1 MALVPGTRLGHYEI
15 VESIGV
21 GGMGEVYRARDTKLG
36 REVAI
41 KVLPE
46 ELSRDRE
53 RRARFEREAKL
64 LAALNHPCIATLHGL
79 EESEGRQFLVME
91 LVEGE
96 TLGERIA
103 RGPIPADESIPLF
116 IQMAEGLGAAHGKG
130 VIHRDLKPGNVKIT
144 QDGGI
149 KILDFGLAKAF
160 GREPDVSA
168 ETSQSP
174 TLTRGTAL
182 GVIMGTASYMSP
194 EQARGKTVDK
204 RTDIWAFGCCL
215 YEALTGRKV
224 FDGETV
230 TDVITAVIHKDP
242 DWGVLPARTSRKM
255 RELLARLLQ
264 KDARLRLHDI
274 ADGRLELE
282 DVQAH
287 PADAVREIVERG
299 RPVTSLVVGIAIGA
313 VVAAMTLWGLLR
325 GSTPVKSQPVMEF
338 EIELPAAERL
348 WTRTLDPIPFALSPD
363 GQQLVFIGGR
373 GDEKQIY
380 VRSMSE
386 RATRPVLGTEG
397 VADTSLFV
405 SPDGRWVGFSRDR
418 TLWRTLIGGGI
429 PVAIL
434 ESTAEIWFAHWSD
447 DDSITYNQGF
457 SSLYRVSAD
466 GGEPR
471 PLTQLDAGELAH
483 FSPRLLP
490 GNETL
495 LFSVS
500 VGNIGTTHIEAL
512 SLKTG
517 QRKMVLENVLS
528 VEYAPNGYLIF
539 GRDETL
545 LAAPFDVERAELTGP
560 ATPIVSGVLMEQR
573 EHRAALFALSRSG
586 SLVYAPRDEGIW
598 ERLVWV
604 DRQGNSEP
612 LPTVHGTFRGPRL
625 SPDGNA
631 LLIRAWNGSAAQIEL
646 HDLNRNV
653 AAPLTSSADKS
664 TYPVWSPDGRRMVFQ
679 STLAERWEMFLMSVD
694 GSGRPERLLEAV
706 QQIPGS
712 WSPDGKFLAYVE
724 AEEEE
729 QMAIWV
735 LPMDS
740 PGTDPQPFLV
750 TENKTHSPAFSPNG
764 RFLVYVSNESGQEEV
779 FVTEFTLDGAETRA
793 KQRVSRAGGWEPVW
807 SRDGKELYYRNYEGT
822 QLMVVTVDTETE
834 LRIGQPRKLFDEPN
848 MPPPLSYPDGH
859 YDVAPDGRFLMI
871 SEDES
876 RNSPMKLVVVLNW
889 LQELDRLMN
898 NEN

>member
-1 MALVPGTRLGHYEI
+1 
-15 VESIGV
+15 
-21 GGMGEVYRARDTKLG
+21 
-36 REVAI
+36 
-41 KVLPE
+41 
-46 ELSRDRE
+46 
-53 RRARFEREAKL
+53 
-64 LAALNHPCIATLHGL
+64 
-79 EESEGRQFLVME
+79 
-91 LVEGE
+91 
-96 TLGERIA
+96 
-103 RGPIPADESIPLF
+103 
-116 IQMAEGLGAAHGKG
+116 
-130 VIHRDLKPGNVKIT
+130 
-144 QDGGI
+144 
-149 KILDFGLAKAF
+149 
-160 GREPDVSA
+160 
-168 ETSQSP
+168 
-174 TLTRGTAL
+174 
-182 GVIMGTASYMSP
+182 
-194 EQARGKTVDK
+194 
-204 RTDIWAFGCCL
+204 
-215 YEALTGRKV
+215 
-224 FDGETV
+224 
-230 TDVITAVIHKDP
+230 
-242 DWGVLPARTSRKM
+242 
-255 RELLARLLQ
+255 
-264 KDARLRLHDI
+264 
-274 ADGRLELE
+274 
-282 DVQAH
+282 
-287 PADAVREIVERG
+287 
-299 RPVTSLVVGIAIGA
+299 
-313 VVAAMTLWGLLR
+313 
-325 GSTPVKSQPVMEF
+325 
-338 EIELPAAERL
+338 
-348 WTRTLDPIPFALSPD
+348 
-363 GQQLVFIGGR
+363 
-373 GDEKQIY
+373 
-380 VRSMSE
+380 
-386 RATRPVLGTEG
+386 
-397 VADTSLFV
+397 
-405 SPDGRWVGFSRDR
+405 
-418 TLWRTLIGGGI
+418 
-429 PVAIL
+429 
-434 ESTAEIWFAHWSD
+434 
-447 DDSITYNQGF
+447 
-457 SSLYRVSAD
+457 
-466 GGEPR
+466 
-471 PLTQLDAGELAH
+471 
-483 FSPRLLP
+483 
-490 GNETL
+490 
-495 LFSVS
+495 
-500 VGNIGTTHIEAL
+500 
-512 SLKTG
+512 
-517 QRKMVLENVLS
+517 MVLENVLS

-764 RFLVYVSNESGQEEV
+764 RFLAYVSNESGQEEV